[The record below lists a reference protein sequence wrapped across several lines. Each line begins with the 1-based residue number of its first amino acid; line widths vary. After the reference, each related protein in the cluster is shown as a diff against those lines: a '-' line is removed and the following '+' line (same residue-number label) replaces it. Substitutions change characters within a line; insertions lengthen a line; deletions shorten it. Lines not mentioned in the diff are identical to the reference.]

1 MDRNVKFMSNQ
12 SFTKTSKA
20 PRVLIAHL
28 GARRHYQEPILLYQ
42 WGMLD
47 TFYTDFYARD
57 NIINRILRSPRIYRF
72 LPLIIKKMLDRYTPE
87 LDGAKVIDFPCLGIG
102 YVKSL
107 EKASVE
113 DVYDIFISV
122 GKKFN
127 EKILARGLEG
137 INTIYGFNNASLEL
151 FEAAKLQGIRCI
163 LDQTIAV
170 SSLEYRLM
178 TEEEKNWKDWSIS
191 PFRVTESMLHKA
203 RREKKEQELADHV
216 ICGSDFVRSSLVA
229 DGIAEHKISVISLG
243 KIKEETSGELELFV
257 SQNIKNINTSGDSLK
272 ILFMGSVG
280 LRKGIPYLLEAL
292 RIIENKIPFICKIA
306 GTIGIKQDKINEYQ
320 NLCQFLGQVP
330 RTETTQ
336 LYQWADVFV
345 LPSLCEG
352 SAMVTYEA
360 LMFGLPIIT
369 THNAGS
375 IIRDGVDGFIVPIR
389 DSQAIA
395 KSLVKIFQNFPRDY
409 SSKLSRV
416 KSGINYIQANNQQE
430 KLKKILLMKS
440 EI

>member
-1 MDRNVKFMSNQ
+1 
-12 SFTKTSKA
+12 
-20 PRVLIAHL
+20 
-28 GARRHYQEPILLYQ
+28 
-42 WGMLD
+42 
-47 TFYTDFYARD
+47 
-57 NIINRILRSPRIYRF
+57 
-72 LPLIIKKMLDRYTPE
+72 MLDRYTPE
-87 LDGAKVIDFPCLGIG
+87 LDGAKVINFTCLGIG

-178 TEEEKNWKDWSIS
+178 LEEENNWKDWSIS
-191 PFRVTESMLHKA
+191 PFRVTESMLYNA
-203 RREKKEQELADHV
+203 QREKIEQELADHI
-216 ICGSDFVRSSLVA
+216 ICGSDFVRNSLID

-243 KIKEETSGELELFV
+243 KIKEEKPGELFH
-257 SQNIKNINTSGDSLK
+257 SKNIKDNNTSRDSLR

-292 RIIENKIPFICKIA
+292 RILENKIPFTCKIA
-306 GTIGIKQDKINEYQ
+306 GTIGIRQDKINDYQ
-320 NLCQFLGQVP
+320 NLCEFLGQVP

-345 LPSLCEG
+345 LPSICEG

-360 LMFGLPIIT
+360 LMFGLPVIT
-369 THNAGS
+369 TYNAGS
-375 IIRDGVDGFIVPIR
+375 IVRDGVDGFIVPIR
-389 DSQAIA
+389 DAQAIA
-395 KSLVKIFQNFPRDY
+395 DSLIKIFQDSPRVY
-409 SSKLSRV
+409 SNKLSSY
-416 KSGINYIQANNQQE
+416 KNKIDYLEANNQQD
-430 KLKKILLMKS
+430 KLKKLFLMS
-440 EI
+440 NQT